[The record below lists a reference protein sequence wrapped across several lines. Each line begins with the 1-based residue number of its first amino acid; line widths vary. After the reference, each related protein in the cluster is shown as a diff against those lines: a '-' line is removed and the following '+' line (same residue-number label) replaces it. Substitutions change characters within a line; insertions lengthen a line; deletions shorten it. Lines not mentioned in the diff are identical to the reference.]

1 MVETTSTTVAY
12 MFGAIIGS
20 LLAGALIGLIPFFL
34 GRKYGKATLGIV
46 GLVV

>member
-20 LLAGALIGLIPFFL
+20 LLAGALIGLTHTSHTEI
-34 GRKYGKATLGIV
+34 
-46 GLVV
+46 